1 MKNFKIN
8 DPEIHRHLIGK
19 LFDESDVVKRKDG
32 KFEEILKSGK
42 LVSLC
47 LNVNK
52 QLQMNNIL
60 LYIKD

>member
-1 MKNFKIN
+1 MKNFKVN

-19 LFDESDVVKRKDG
+19 LFDESDMIKRKDG

-42 LVSLC
+42 LVSFR
-47 LNVNK
+47 VFINK
-52 QLQMNNIL
+52 QLKMNNRL